1 MPPPKPL
8 NALRRLPP
16 EIRAIIFDYVLGI
29 RRPSNTLWLGRIPGI
44 PPATPAAPAVPA
56 APATP
61 AAPGAPNA
69 PNIPVVPATQPQTR
83 PAKPKV
89 SALFPTPGILA
100 ALRASSTPDLY
111 GEALEVFYANNNFTL
126 DITSFRSFSGLRVET
141 VQVRH
146 FFVLFLGGGFR
157 MFEPIKTPSI
167 LHIHLSKHSEGKLIH
182 VVGQAPFD

>member
-1 MPPPKPL
+1 MDIDALTMQLSNLTLSATAVVSPPMPPQKPL

-16 EIRAIIFDYVLGI
+16 EIRIIIFDYVLGT

-44 PPATPAAPAVPA
+44 PPATPPAPVVPA
-56 APATP
+56 APATTAATVAPTIP
-61 AAPGAPNA
+61 A
-69 PNIPVVPATQPQTR
+69 VPATQAQTR
-83 PAKPKV
+83 PSKPKISV
-89 SALFPTPGILA
+89 LFPTPGLLA

-157 MFEPIKTPSI
+157 KFEPIQT
-167 LHIHLSKHSEGKLIH
+167 L
-182 VVGQAPFD
+182 